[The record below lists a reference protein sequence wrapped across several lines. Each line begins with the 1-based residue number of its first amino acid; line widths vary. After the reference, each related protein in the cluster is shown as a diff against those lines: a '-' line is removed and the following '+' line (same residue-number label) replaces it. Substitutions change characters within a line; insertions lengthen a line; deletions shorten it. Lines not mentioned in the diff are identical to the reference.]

1 MHCREV
7 GRAAQLG
14 EEIIRVASEIG
25 LLVDPSSGH
34 RPPKNKTTRKK
45 KQQKRTEVQSSAT
58 LLNAQ
63 QQHLSN

>member
-45 KQQKRTEVQSSAT
+45 KQQKCTEVQSSAT